1 MIQATIYLVN
11 KVARASDSYALM
23 SLSNRV
29 LLDINQDPLAVIEKD
44 IKGLYSG
51 DLGNSSNE
59 TS

>member
-1 MIQATIYLVN
+1 
-11 KVARASDSYALM
+11 VARASDSYALM

-29 LLDINQDPLAVIEKD
+29 VLDINQDPLAVIEKD

>member
-1 MIQATIYLVN
+1 
-11 KVARASDSYALM
+11 M

-29 LLDINQDPLAVIEKD
+29 VLDINQDPLAIIEKD

-51 DLGNSSNE
+51 DLGSASNE